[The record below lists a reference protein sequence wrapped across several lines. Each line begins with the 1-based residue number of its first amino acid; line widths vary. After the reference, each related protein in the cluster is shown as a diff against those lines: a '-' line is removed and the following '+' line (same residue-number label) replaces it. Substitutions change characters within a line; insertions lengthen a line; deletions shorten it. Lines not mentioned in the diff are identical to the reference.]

1 MIYNH
6 NIIQR
11 QYDEIIAPNFDID
24 AKGIY
29 ASTYQK
35 GIIQLQNTNL
45 ILSKTPLQVL
55 DIGIGTGSFLE
66 QIALL
71 REGEV
76 SPFGMDISEKML
88 DIAKKKIPNL
98 RTIVDDATNLEKHY
112 ANRSFDLICSHFV
125 TGFVPMRE
133 LAPKVWNLLDEG
145 AYWSLI
151 GQTMASYPNLRKIED
166 SLVSKLIYWVSG
178 NSKLDYDVVSSP
190 EGHSEV
196 IEILEEN
203 DFEVCQIETFEP
215 KIDFA
220 NLDDFLDFGYYN
232 GWLTPFIEK
241 LGIHKASKM
250 LSLMINILLFPIH
263 DNQSIEIALA
273 RKITK

>member
-1 MIYNH
+1 MIH
-6 NIIQR
+6 IHDIIKR
-11 QYDEIIAPNFDID
+11 QYNEIIAPNFDMD

-35 GIIQLQNTNL
+35 GITQIQKTN
-45 ILSKTPLQVL
+45 ILKSQTPLKVL
-55 DIGIGTGSFLE
+55 DVGIGTGSFLE
-66 QIALL
+66 QIFLL
-71 REGEV
+71 YESEINF
-76 SPFGMDISEKML
+76 FGIDISEKML

-98 RTIVDDATNLEKHY
+98 ITTVDNAINLEHHY
-112 ANRSFDLICSHFV
+112 IGQSFDLICSHFV
-125 TGFVPMRE
+125 TGYVPMRE

-145 AYWSLI
+145 AYWSWI

-166 SLVSKLIYWVSG
+166 SLTSKLIYWISG
-178 NSKLDYDVVSSP
+178 NSIDDDCVSSP
-190 EGHSEV
+190 QDHSEV

-203 DFEVCQIETFEP
+203 GFEVSQIETFEP

-232 GWLTPFIEK
+232 GWLTPFIEQI
-241 LGIHKASKM
+241 GIHQASKM

-273 RKITK
+273 RKIKK

>member
-1 MIYNH
+1 MVYIH

-11 QYDEIIAPNFDID
+11 QYDEIIAPNFDMD

-35 GIIQLQNTNL
+35 GITQIQNTNL
-45 ILSKTPLQVL
+45 LQSQTPLQVL

-66 QIALL
+66 KIFLL
-71 REGEV
+71 YECEIN
-76 SPFGMDISEKML
+76 PFGLDISEKML

-98 RTIVDDATNLEKHY
+98 RTIVDNIANLEHHY
-112 ANRSFDLICSHFV
+112 VGHSFNLICSHFV

-166 SLVSKLIYWVSG
+166 SLASKLIYWVSRS
-178 NSKLDYDVVSSP
+178 SKLDDDVVSSP

-215 KIDFA
+215 RIDFA
-220 NLDDFLDFGYYN
+220 NLDDFLNFGYYN

-241 LGIHKASKM
+241 LGIHQASKM
-250 LSLMINILLFPIH
+250 LSLMINILLFPIQ

-273 RKITK
+273 RKIKK

>member
-45 ILSKTPLQVL
+45 LQSKTPLQVL

>member
-45 ILSKTPLQVL
+45 LQSKTPLQVL

-71 REGEV
+71 CEGEV

-112 ANRSFDLICSHFV
+112 ANRSFDLICSHFII
-125 TGFVPMRE
+125 GYVPMRE
-133 LAPKVWNLLDEG
+133 LAPEIWNLLDEG
-145 AYWSLI
+145 GYWSLI

-241 LGIHKASKM
+241 LGIHKVSKM

-273 RKITK
+273 RKIIK

>member
-45 ILSKTPLQVL
+45 LQSKTPLQVL

-71 REGEV
+71 CEGEV
-76 SPFGMDISEKML
+76 SPFGVDISEKML
-88 DIAKKKIPNL
+88 EIAKNKIPNL

-112 ANRSFDLICSHFV
+112 ANRSFDLICSHFI
-125 TGFVPMRE
+125 TGYVPMRE
-133 LAPKVWNLLDEG
+133 LAPKIWNLLDEG
-145 AYWSLI
+145 GYWSLI
-151 GQTMASYPNLRKIED
+151 GQTMTSYPNLRKLED
-166 SLVSKLIYWVSG
+166 SLASKLIYWVSG
-178 NSKLDYDVVSSP
+178 NSKLDYDIVSSP

-196 IEILEEN
+196 IEMLEEN

-232 GWLTPFIEK
+232 GWLTPFIEQ

-273 RKITK
+273 KKIKK

>member
-1 MIYNH
+1 MVYIH

-35 GIIQLQNTNL
+35 GITQIQNTNL
-45 ILSKTPLQVL
+45 LQSQTPLQVL

-66 QIALL
+66 KIFLL
-71 REGEV
+71 YECEID
-76 SPFGMDISEKML
+76 PFGIDISEKML

-98 RTIVDDATNLEKHY
+98 RTIVDNVTNLEHHFVGH
-112 ANRSFDLICSHFV
+112 SFNLICSHFV

-166 SLVSKLIYWVSG
+166 SLASKLIYRVFGS
-178 NSKLDYDVVSSP
+178 SKLDDDVVSSP

-215 KIDFA
+215 RIDFA
-220 NLDDFLDFGYYN
+220 NLDDFLNFGYYN

-241 LGIHKASKM
+241 LGIHQASKM
-250 LSLMINILLFPIH
+250 LSIMINILLFPIH

-273 RKITK
+273 RKIKK

>member
-11 QYDEIIAPNFDID
+11 QYDEIIAPSFDMD
-24 AKGIY
+24 ARGIY

-45 ILSKTPLQVL
+45 LQSKTPLQVL

-66 QIALL
+66 QVALL
-71 REGEV
+71 CEGEINL
-76 SPFGMDISEKML
+76 FGIDISEKML
-88 DIAKKKIPNL
+88 DIAKRKIPSL
-98 RTIVDDATNLEKHY
+98 RTIVDNATNLEHHY
-112 ANRSFDLICSHFV
+112 VERSFDLICSHFV

-133 LAPKVWNLLDEG
+133 LAPKIWNLLDEG

-151 GQTMASYPNLRKIED
+151 GQTMTSYPNLRKIED
-166 SLVSKLIYWVSG
+166 SLASKLIRWFSG
-178 NSKLDYDVVSSP
+178 NSKLDYDIVCCP
-190 EGHSEV
+190 EERSEV
-196 IEILEEN
+196 IEIFQEN
-203 DFEVCQIETFEP
+203 GFEVRQIETFEP

-220 NLDDFLDFGYYN
+220 NLDDFLDFGYYS

-241 LGIHKASKM
+241 LGIQNASKM
-250 LSLMINILLFPIH
+250 LSLMINVLLFPVH

>member
-1 MIYNH
+1 MTHIH
-6 NIIQR
+6 DIIKR
-11 QYDEIIAPNFDID
+11 QYNEIIAPKFDMD

-35 GIIQLQNTNL
+35 GITQIQKTN
-45 ILSKTPLQVL
+45 ILKSQTPLKFL
-55 DIGIGTGSFLE
+55 DVGIGTGSFLE
-66 QIALL
+66 QIFLL
-71 REGEV
+71 YESEINF
-76 SPFGMDISEKML
+76 FGIDISEKML

-98 RTIVDDATNLEKHY
+98 ITIVDNAINLEHHY
-112 ANRSFDLICSHFV
+112 VGQSFDLICSHFV
-125 TGFVPMRE
+125 TGYVPMRE

-145 AYWSLI
+145 AYWSWI

-166 SLVSKLIYWVSG
+166 SLASKLIYWISG
-178 NSKLDYDVVSSP
+178 NSIDDDCVSSP
-190 EGHSEV
+190 QDRSEV

-203 DFEVCQIETFEP
+203 GFEICQIETFEP

-220 NLDDFLDFGYYN
+220 NLNDFLDFGYYN
-232 GWLTPFIEK
+232 GWLTPFIEQM
-241 LGIHKASKM
+241 GIHQASKM

-273 RKITK
+273 RKIKK